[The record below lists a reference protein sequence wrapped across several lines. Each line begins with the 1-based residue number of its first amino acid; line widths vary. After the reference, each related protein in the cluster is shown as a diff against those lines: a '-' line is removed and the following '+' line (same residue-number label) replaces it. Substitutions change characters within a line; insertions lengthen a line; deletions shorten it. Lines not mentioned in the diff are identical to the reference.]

1 MNRKYPLKMFLLG
14 LCLNF
19 FIRYALLFLPG
30 LVLCIIGIWSKK
42 CLAIGLALWLVDLVA
57 SFVEQLRIRKAV
69 LSESD
74 NEEFNE
80 LMDAFYGPDGP
91 DAFGALMEERKKQD
105 PEYAAYV
112 EEEERQRKESQ
123 ERLQCLVVYRTL
135 RDTVRDG
142 MTLDDLID
150 TFENMCDLDVG
161 EPDMLLFQT
170 GTFDFTGEKLYHFDL
185 VRQFDFLGGDE
196 LVQLHLTVLYEPS
209 SKLSLLRKI
218 HWGAPEDGRF
228 FATVRGSAAYRA
240 VKSLPIVRVEIDV
253 HET

>member
-1 MNRKYPLKMFLLG
+1 MKRKYPLKMFLFG

-30 LVLCIIGIWSKK
+30 FLLCIIGIWSKK

-57 SFVEQLRIRKAV
+57 SFVEQLRIRKTV

-74 NEEFNE
+74 NPEFNE
-80 LMDAFYGPDGP
+80 IMDACFDPDDP
-91 DAFGALMEERKKQD
+91 KSVIHWVEERIND
-105 PEYAAYV
+105 PDYATFL
-112 EEEERQRKESQ
+112 EEEARQRKESQ

-135 RDTVRDG
+135 RDMVRDG
-142 MTLDDLID
+142 MTLDELID
-150 TFENMCDLDVG
+150 AFEKMCELDVG
-161 EPDMLLFQT
+161 EPDMLLFET
-170 GTFDFTGEKLYHFDL
+170 GTYDFTGKKMYHFDL

-209 SKLSLLRKI
+209 PKLSLLRKI
-218 HWGAPEDGRF
+218 HWGEPEDGSF
-228 FATVRGSAAYRA
+228 FAVVRGSMAYRA
-240 VKSLPIVRVEIDV
+240 VKSLPIARMEIDV

>member
-1 MNRKYPLKMFLLG
+1 MNRKYPFKMFLFG
-14 LCLNF
+14 LMLNF

-30 LVLCIIGIWSKK
+30 LVLCLIGIWSKK
-42 CLAIGLALWLVDLVA
+42 CLAIGLAMWIVDLVA
-57 SFVEQLRIRKAV
+57 SFVAQLQIRKTV

-74 NEEFNE
+74 NPEFHE
-80 LMDAFYGPDGP
+80 IMDDCFDPDDP
-91 DAFGALMEERKKQD
+91 KSVIHWVEERAND
-105 PEYAAYV
+105 PAYAARQ

-123 ERLQCLVVYRTL
+123 QRLQCLVVYRTL

-142 MTLDDLID
+142 MTLDELID
-150 TFENMCDLDVG
+150 TFEKMCDLDVG

-196 LVQLHLTVLYEPS
+196 LVQLHLTVLYEPNR
-209 SKLSLLRKI
+209 KLSLLRKI
-218 HWGAPEDGRF
+218 HWGEPGDGRF

-240 VKSLPIVRVEIDV
+240 VKSLPIARVEIDV

>member
-1 MNRKYPLKMFLLG
+1 MNRKYPLKMFLFG
-14 LCLNF
+14 LLLNF

-30 LVLCIIGIWSKK
+30 LILCMIGIWSEK
-42 CLAIGLALWLVDLVA
+42 CLAIGLAMWLVDLVLSVA
-57 SFVEQLRIRKAV
+57 QQLRVRKTV

-74 NEEFNE
+74 NPEFNE
-80 LMDAFYGPDGP
+80 IMDACFDPDDP
-91 DAFGALMEERKKQD
+91 KSVIHWVEERIQND
-105 PEYAAYV
+105 PDRAAAL
-112 EEEERQRKESQ
+112 EEEARQRAESQ

-142 MTLDDLID
+142 MTLDELID
-150 TFENMCDLDVG
+150 TFEKMCDLDVG

-209 SKLSLLRKI
+209 PKLALLRKI
-218 HWGAPEDGRF
+218 HWGEPEDGNF
-228 FATVRGSAAYRA
+228 FSIVRRSRAYHA
-240 VKSLPIVRVEIDV
+240 VKALPIARVDIDV

>member
-1 MNRKYPLKMFLLG
+1 M
-14 LCLNF
+14 
-19 FIRYALLFLPG
+19 
-30 LVLCIIGIWSKK
+30 
-42 CLAIGLALWLVDLVA
+42 
-57 SFVEQLRIRKAV
+57 
-69 LSESD
+69 
-74 NEEFNE
+74 
-80 LMDAFYGPDGP
+80 
-91 DAFGALMEERKKQD
+91 
-105 PEYAAYV
+105 

-123 ERLQCLVVYRTL
+123 DRLQCLVVYRTL

-142 MTLDDLID
+142 MTLDELID
-150 TFENMCDLDVG
+150 TFEKMCDLDVG

-209 SKLSLLRKI
+209 RKLSLLRKI
-218 HWGAPEDGRF
+218 HWGAPEDGSF

>member
-1 MNRKYPLKMFLLG
+1 MNRKYPLKMFLFG

-30 LVLCIIGIWSKK
+30 LLLCIIGTWSKK
-42 CLAIGLALWLVDLVA
+42 CLAIGLALWLVDLVL
-57 SFVEQLRIRKAV
+57 SVVEQLRIRKAT

-80 LMDAFYGPDGP
+80 LMDAFYGPDS
-91 DAFGALMEERKKQD
+91 FGALMEERKKQD
-105 PEYAAYV
+105 PENAAFV
-112 EEEERQRKESQ
+112 EEEARRQAEAQ
-123 ERLQCLVVYRTL
+123 ERLKCLVVYRTL

-142 MTLDDLID
+142 MTLDELID
-150 TFENMCDLDVG
+150 TFEKMCELDVG

-170 GTFDFTGEKLYHFDL
+170 GTFNFTGEKLYHFDL

-209 SKLSLLRKI
+209 RKLSLLRKI
-218 HWGAPEDGRF
+218 HWGEPGDGSF

-240 VKSLPIVRVEIDV
+240 VKSLPIARVEIDV